1 LKHTPIAINPDT
13 VLALAVAF
21 QRFQLIRW
29 WNHEIAQINGA
40 IQILQLLTRPLLYLP
55 IKSLHELTAEHR
67 LRVLVPEGPGSP
79 DNHNAMRY

>member
-1 LKHTPIAINPDT
+1 M
-13 VLALAVAF
+13 LALAVAF

-40 IQILQLLTRPLLYLP
+40 IQILQLLTRPLLYPP

-67 LRVLVPEGPGSP
+67 LRVLVPEGP
-79 DNHNAMRY
+79 DHLITITLCVINVKR